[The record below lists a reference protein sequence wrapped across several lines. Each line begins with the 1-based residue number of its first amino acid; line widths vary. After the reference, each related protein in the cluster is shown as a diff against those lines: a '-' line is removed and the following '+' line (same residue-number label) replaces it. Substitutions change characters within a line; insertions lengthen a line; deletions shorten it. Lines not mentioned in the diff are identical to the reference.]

1 MSDETESIPRKQFT
15 FKIALIGD
23 EGAGKTSLVNKFI
36 QDKFETDYKP
46 TLGVSVLTT
55 TVPLESPPVDI
66 DLVIWDIAGQS
77 KYQTIR
83 QMYFQGCAGVIFVY
97 DATGETHISTYWKTW
112 INDFQKYSLPQTQY
126 ILVGNKIDLTDKIKI
141 TTDQGEQISFRNSCD
156 SFY

>member
-97 DATGETHISTYWKTW
+97 DAT
-112 INDFQKYSLPQTQY
+112 
-126 ILVGNKIDLTDKIKI
+126 
-141 TTDQGEQISFRNSCD
+141 
-156 SFY
+156 